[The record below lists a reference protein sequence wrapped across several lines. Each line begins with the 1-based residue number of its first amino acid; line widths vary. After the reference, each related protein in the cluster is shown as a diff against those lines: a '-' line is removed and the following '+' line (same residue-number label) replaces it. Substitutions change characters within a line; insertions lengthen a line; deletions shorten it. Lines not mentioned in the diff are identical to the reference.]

1 MDKTNAIK
9 SIKNYIS
16 FLRENNIDVKEAYLF
31 GSYAN
36 GTFDD
41 NSDIDLALVIGDLI
55 NKFEMQVKLMVLRRK
70 NESIIE
76 PHPFSEEDFNSFYP
90 FAEEIKKTGIK
101 LC

>member
-1 MDKTNAIK
+1 MDKASAIK

-16 FLRENNIDVKEAYLF
+16 FLRKNNIDIKEAYLF
-31 GSYAN
+31 GSYAK
-36 GTFDD
+36 GTFDEE
-41 NSDIDLALVIGDLI
+41 SDIDLALVIGNLI